1 VLESGPLGKLGAG
14 AQIAVMSAAAGA
26 LVAALALPAVGT
38 AGLAARNAATNFNK
52 LATPELGQLPVRS
65 EILDRYGHVLAY
77 YYPRGIDR
85 MPVSF
90 TQISP
95 VMRQA
100 IVAIE
105 DARFY
110 SHGALDFRG
119 TVRALVNNLEHKP
132 VQGGSTLAQQYVKNV
147 EILSS
152 PNPQQAIV
160 SATADTIGR
169 KIRELRMAVR
179 VEHTMTKNE
188 ILAGYLNVA
197 YFGNQAYG
205 VQVAARRYF
214 NTSASRLTLPQAAM
228 LAGLVENPAQ
238 YNPLFSRKNA
248 ITRRNTVLNRMA
260 QLHDITRAE
269 AIAAESQP
277 LRLHLTAPQ
286 SGCTSRSAQYAGY
299 FCDYVLAVMRHD
311 AAYKQV
317 WARLNGA
324 GGLKIVTTLD
334 PMDQRAAQRA
344 VNYEMPPPPSSINP
358 GRNAISEVLI
368 EPGTGHVRAI
378 AIDRPYGTGRH
389 QNTVNYAVGPQYDGS
404 AQGVQIGSVGK
415 VYVMVAALLQHVPFG
430 YSKTVGF
437 SANVGGYT
445 NCAGQPVGNMLPDG
459 QLGWKVHNDE
469 SEKGGHYTLYTGT
482 TASINVFY
490 AYLEQKVGLCESVR
504 AADRMGLTWPDG
516 VSLLKRD
523 PGLSRVESRQTGHR
537 VAQAPADNF
546 PTFALG
552 AMNVTPMS
560 VAAAD
565 ATLPARGIYCNPV
578 AISRIQTM
586 SGKKLPVESAGCHRV
601 LPTEIADAANYIL
614 QGDLNGIGT
623 AANDSIGRPAASKTG
638 TADTYRAAFFVGYT
652 PDLLGAVWVGN
663 PTDPQ
668 NHPMRGYPGSC
679 YRAGC
684 LGFMYGSMA
693 PGQTWQL
700 TFLHAHLANPPL
712 NFVPVPPTSDLFR
725 LGNGIVSPIRHHH
738 GGGGGNH
745 HHHGGP
751 SPSPSPSPSPG
762 PTSTPSPTAVVVP
775 TKDLWG
781 KCDHGSKVTG
791 QLAGQ
796 SPRDCGR

>member
-1 VLESGPLGKLGAG
+1 VLTTGPFSKFGAG
-14 AQIAVMSAAAGA
+14 VQLAIMSAAAGA
-26 LVAALALPAVGT
+26 LVAALTLPAVGM
-38 AGLAARNAATNFNK
+38 AGMAARNAATNFNQ
-52 LATPELGQLPVRS
+52 LSTPELGQLPVRS
-65 EILDRYGHVLAY
+65 EILDRYGRVLAY

-85 MPVSF
+85 VPVSF
-90 TQISP
+90 GQISP
-95 VMRQA
+95 DMRKA

-105 DARFY
+105 DSRFY
-110 SHGALDFRG
+110 QHGALDFRG
-119 TVRALVNNLEHKP
+119 TVRALVNDLEHKP

-152 PNPQQAIV
+152 PDPQKAIL

-179 VEHTMTKNE
+179 TESTMTKE
-188 ILAGYLNVA
+188 QILAGYLNVA

-214 NTSASRLTLPQAAM
+214 NTSASKLTLPQAAM

-238 YNPLFSRKNA
+238 YNPLFSTKNA
-248 ITRRNTVLNRMA
+248 LDRRNIVLGRMA
-260 QLHDITRAE
+260 QLHDITGAE
-269 AIAAESQP
+269 AAAAEKQP
-277 LRLHLTAPQ
+277 LKLHLTAPQ
-286 SGCTSRSAQYAGY
+286 SGCTSRSAVYAGY
-299 FCDYVLAVMRHD
+299 FCDYVLAVIRHD

-324 GGLKIVTTLD
+324 GGLKIMTTLD
-334 PMDQRAAQRA
+334 PKDQRAARNA
-344 VNYEMPPPPSSINP
+344 VNYEMPAPPSSVNP
-358 GRNAISEVLI
+358 GQNAVSEVLI
-368 EPGTGHVRAI
+368 EPGTGKVRAI

-415 VYVMVAALLQHVPFG
+415 VYVMVAALLQHIPFG
-430 YSKTVGF
+430 YSKNVGF
-437 SANVGGYT
+437 SANVSGYT
-445 NCAGQPVGNMLPDG
+445 NCSGQPVGNSLPDG

-482 TASINVFY
+482 TASINVFF
-490 AYLEQKVGLCESVR
+490 AYLEQKVGLCNAVK

-523 PGLSRVESRQTGHR
+523 PGLSRVESRQAGHR
-537 VAQAPADNF
+537 VSQAPADNF

-565 ATLPARGIYCNPV
+565 ATLPARGVYCRPV
-578 AISRIQTM
+578 AISQIKTM
-586 SGKKLPVESAGCHRV
+586 SGQNLPVESAHCHRV
-601 LPTEIADAANYIL
+601 LPTIIADAANYIL

-623 AANDSIGRPAASKTG
+623 AVKDSIGRPAASKTG
-638 TADTYRAAFFVGYT
+638 TADNYMAAFFVGYT

-663 PTDPQ
+663 PTDPRR
-668 NHPMRGYPGSC
+668 HPMIGYPGSC

-700 TFLHAHLANPPL
+700 TFLHAHLAYPPL
-712 NFVPVPPTSDLFR
+712 NFVAVPLGSDLFR
-725 LGNGIVSPIRHHH
+725 LGNGIVSPIVHHKPPHH
-738 GGGGGNH
+738 GGGGG
-745 HHHGGP
+745 
-751 SPSPSPSPSPG
+751 PG
-762 PTSTPSPTAVVVP
+762 PKKSPTP
-775 TKDLWG
+775 TPTITPTPLP
-781 KCDHGSKVTG
+781 TF
-791 QLAGQ
+791 
-796 SPRDCGR
+796 

>member
-1 VLESGPLGKLGAG
+1 MLISGPFGKVGAA
-14 AQIAVMSAAAGA
+14 AQLAVMSAAGGA
-26 LVAALALPAVGT
+26 LVAALVLPAVGM
-38 AGLAARNAATNFNK
+38 AGMAARNAATNFNQ

-90 TQISP
+90 ARISP
-95 VMRQA
+95 VMRKA

-105 DARFY
+105 DSRFY
-110 SHGALDFRG
+110 SHGAIDFRG

-179 VEHTMTKNE
+179 AEQGMTKNQ

-214 NTSASRLTLPQAAM
+214 NTGASRLTLPQAAL

-238 YNPLFSRKNA
+238 YDPLFSKKDA
-248 ITRRNTVLNRMA
+248 IARRNTVLARMA
-260 QLHDITRAE
+260 QVHDITPAQ
-269 AIAAESQP
+269 AAAAKKQP

-286 SGCTSRSAQYAGY
+286 SGCTSRSAEYAGY
-299 FCDYVLAVMRHD
+299 FCDYVLAVIRHD

-317 WARLNGA
+317 WARLNGT
-324 GGLKIVTTLD
+324 GGLKILTTLD
-334 PMDQRAAQRA
+334 PRDQRAALRA
-344 VNYEMPPPPSSINP
+344 VNYEEPPPPSRINP

-415 VYVMVAALLQHVPFG
+415 VYVMVAALEQGIPFG
-430 YSKTVGF
+430 YSKNVGF
-437 SANVGGYT
+437 SANVTGYT
-445 NCAGQPVGNMLPDG
+445 NCAGQPVGNRLPGG

-482 TASINVFY
+482 TASINVFF
-490 AYLEQKVGLCESVR
+490 AYLEQKVGLCNVVK
-504 AADRMGLTWPDG
+504 AASRMGLTWPDG

-523 PGLSRVESRQTGHR
+523 RGLSRVETQQAGHR
-537 VAQAPADNF
+537 VVQAPADNF

-565 ATLPARGIYCNPV
+565 ASLPARGIYCSPV
-578 AISRIQTM
+578 AISKIETM
-586 SGKKLPVESAGCHRV
+586 SGQKLPVESAGCHRV
-601 LPTEIADAANYIL
+601 LPTVIADAANYIL
-614 QGDLNGIGT
+614 QGDLNGLGT
-623 AANDSIGRPAASKTG
+623 AVGDNIPRPAASKTG
-638 TADTYRAAFFVGYT
+638 TADNYRAAFFVGYT

-668 NHPMRGYPGSC
+668 NHPMMGFPGSC
-679 YRAGC
+679 WRGGC
-684 LGFMYGSMA
+684 PGFMYGSMA
-693 PGQTWQL
+693 PGGTWQM
-700 TFLHAHLANPPL
+700 TFLHAHLASPPL
-712 NFVPVPPTSDLFR
+712 SFVPVPPTSALFR
-725 LGNGIVSPIRHHH
+725 LGNGIVSPIVHHKPPHH
-738 GGGGGNH
+738 GGGGG
-745 HHHGGP
+745 
-751 SPSPSPSPSPG
+751 PG
-762 PTSTPSPTAVVVP
+762 PTKSPTPKPKPTPTLTPTPVP
-775 TKDLWG
+775 TL
-781 KCDHGSKVTG
+781 
-791 QLAGQ
+791 
-796 SPRDCGR
+796 